1 MLNIIW
7 PVFIIIS
14 IGYSILI
21 GNIEAINNSIFEV
34 GEETINLILT
44 LFGTLCLWNG
54 LMKIAE
60 NTSLIE
66 KLTKI
71 ISPIMRFLF
80 PEIKKG
86 TETYK
91 SISMNI
97 VSNILGLGNAA
108 TPLGLKA
115 MKSMQQE
122 NKEKNKLSNS
132 MALFIILN
140 TASIQIIPTTVI
152 AVRTSLGSAEPTK
165 MLIPIWGATIGAA
178 VAGIISAKIL
188 MKKF

>member
-14 IGYSILI
+14 IVYSVLI

-34 GEETINLILT
+34 GESTINLVLN
-44 LFGTLCLWNG
+44 LLGTLCLWNG

-60 NTSLIE
+60 KTSLI
-66 KLTKI
+66 KKI
-71 ISPIMRFLF
+71 AKIVNPLMKALF
-80 PEIKKG
+80 PEIKRG
-86 TETYK
+86 TETYQA
-91 SISMNI
+91 ISMNI

-115 MKSMQQE
+115 MKLMQQE
-122 NKEKNKLSNS
+122 NKEKKKLSNS

-152 AVRTSLGSAEPTK
+152 AIRTSLGSVEPTRI
-165 MLIPIWGATIGAA
+165 LIPIWGATIGAA
-178 VAGIISAKIL
+178 LAGIISAKIL
-188 MKKF
+188 MKRF